1 MKGGCRHDPKTN
13 GRRLDRNSHFKLPL
27 DISALSKGF
36 GLLASII
43 NKYKINMY
51 AKID

>member
-1 MKGGCRHDPKTN
+1 MKGGWSHDPKSN
-13 GRRLDRNSHFKLPL
+13 VRRLDRSAHSKPPL

-36 GLLASII
+36 GLLASVI